1 MLTLLLNYSDF
12 FPKNNKSSDS
22 LFQPKTISDFNTI
35 IVWFLTYI
43 KGIAV
48 ASMTMTLKP
57 ILVYK
62 LNKARLKGNK
72 LSSSEI

>member
-1 MLTLLLNYSDF
+1 M
-12 FPKNNKSSDS
+12 
-22 LFQPKTISDFNTI
+22 
-35 IVWFLTYI
+35 WFLTYI

-48 ASMTMTLKP
+48 ASTTMVLKP

-72 LSSSEI
+72 LLRVVKFKTVIANLSALKRKCVFNGFLD